1 MADTKFKG
9 SDVHTNANLP
19 AVGAAAPEFTLVG
32 SDLSEKSLAD
42 FKGKK
47 VVLTV
52 NPSYDTGVCQA
63 TARQFNKSVGAR
75 GDVVVLAISAD
86 LPFAQN
92 RFCLAEG
99 LDHVVPLSSFRSSFA
114 KDYGL
119 ELVDGPLRGLTG
131 RAVIVVGED
140 GQVKHS
146 ELVPEITNEP
156 NYDAV
161 ISALG

>member
-9 SDVHTNANLP
+9 SDVRTNANLP
-19 AVGAAAPEFTLVG
+19 AVGAPAPAFTLVG
-32 SDLSEKSLAD
+32 SDLSEKTLAD

-75 GDVVVLAISAD
+75 GDVVVLAVSAD

-131 RAVIVVGED
+131 RAGRGGGED
-140 GQVKHS
+140 GNVKYS
-146 ELVPEITNEP
+146 EIVPEITNEP

-161 ISALG
+161 ASALG